1 MITITEIDTI
11 MTQDTIAMEVVI
23 EEVVVVVVVEA
34 EVALTV
40 TSVLL
45 NASIA
50 KEQDITNLSVKNH
63 IRRIEEI
70 FYCFYK

>member
-23 EEVVVVVVVEA
+23 EEVVVVEA

-50 KEQDITNLSVKNH
+50 KEQDITNLNVKNH